1 MKNIFYFIL
10 TVLIISCNNN
20 KNNNKTNESII
31 LIDSLQKV
39 NDLILAENQNL
50 KQSLFD
56 TQRNLENLKS
66 NQVLDSKLSINEEE
80 KEELQVKEEK
90 EDTKLEKS
98 YSRKEIEEIV
108 SEIRKLYNY
117 RVKNLDC
124 DIAMYGCKAE
134 YNSSYFA
141 PGCGYGSQN
150 INWFFSNDGE
160 FNGITIFITTS
171 LQLGC
176 PSSNNK
182 KEYLLASTF
191 NVTPWEIVENFK
203 YFDSDSDRSIIFYY
217 NQESI
222 NSERAY
228 YYKNKLIKVI
238 LDDIDHNKEVYY
250 YPFEDLSPSKLK
262 KLKSIEVPY
271 EPSLRPQG

>member
-20 KNNNKTNESII
+20 KNNNTTNESTI

-108 SEIRKLYNY
+108 SEIRNCYNDKSACEEYSITYRINPGKNSVAGLGETYTNISSDQSRNFIEFEYFVWAESYKSEYLYLPL
-117 RVKNLDC
+117 VCQDC
-124 DIAMYGCKAE
+124 D
-134 YNSSYFA
+134 
-141 PGCGYGSQN
+141 
-150 INWFFSNDGE
+150 ND
-160 FNGITIFITTS
+160 
-171 LQLGC
+171 
-176 PSSNNK
+176 
-182 KEYLLASTF
+182 
-191 NVTPWEIVENFK
+191 FK
-203 YFDSDSDRSIIFYY
+203 YFGVYNDRQLAF
-217 NQESI
+217 
-222 NSERAY
+222 
-228 YYKNKLIKVI
+228 YYKNIKEHVVTGSGEIRAYFYDNQLIKIVFS
-238 LDDIDHNKEVYY
+238 NFNEEYSQEYKNGTY
-250 YPFEDLSPSKLK
+250 YPTLDEDKFSDFEISTLE
-262 KLKSIEVPY
+262 EVLPV
-271 EPSLRPQG
+271 GF